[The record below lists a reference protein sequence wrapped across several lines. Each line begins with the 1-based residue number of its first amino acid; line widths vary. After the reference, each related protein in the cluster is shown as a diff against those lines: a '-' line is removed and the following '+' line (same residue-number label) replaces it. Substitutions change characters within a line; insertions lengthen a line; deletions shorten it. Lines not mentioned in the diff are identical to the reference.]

1 MTYIC
6 HGDQS
11 LHEET
16 AICTNKGQWEPNSSN
31 ICVHYSGIHPLICL
45 HVTIIIIIYNVGASL
60 SRDRKIAVASSV
72 TVFVV
77 TSILCFTVGFLCR
90 HWCPGKEA
98 KRREVNVL
106 ENPSQG
112 PLYDNV
118 LPNQHNSEILEL
130 KENIAYGPINAVME
144 S

>member
-6 HGDQS
+6 RGDQN

-16 AICTNKGQWEPNSSN
+16 AISTNKGQWEPNSSN
-31 ICVHYSGIHPLICL
+31 ICARYSGTSQPLNYRCM
-45 HVTIIIIIYNVGASL
+45 IIMYNNTGGPL
-60 SRDRKIAVASSV
+60 SREEKIAVASSV

-77 TSILCFTVGFLCR
+77 TSILFFTVGFLCH

-98 KRREVNVL
+98 KRREVSVL
-106 ENPSQG
+106 ENLSQG

-118 LPNQHNSEILEL
+118 LPNQYSLEILEL